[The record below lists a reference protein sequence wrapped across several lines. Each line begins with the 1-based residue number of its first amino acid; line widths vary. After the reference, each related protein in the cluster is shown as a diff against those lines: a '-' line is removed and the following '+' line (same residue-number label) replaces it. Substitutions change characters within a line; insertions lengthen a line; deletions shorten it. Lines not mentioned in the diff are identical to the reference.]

1 MSYEVNAGILLR
13 QLAEKSVEVAEQ
25 RAVKKDLSNAWSGIG
40 FSLCGQTVV
49 APMGE
54 VVEIITLPRYTLVPA
69 VKSWMLGVANI
80 RGRLLPIVDIEN
92 FFGGRLGTAKSNYRV
107 LIIETQNTYVGLL
120 VSKVFGLKHFDTSS
134 FSYPTDEGSE
144 NIIDQPFTK
153 FVDATCTEITGVW
166 YKLSPAR
173 LVVDKNFINA
183 ARANAESGGGTV
195 AAA

>member
-13 QLAEKSVEVAEQ
+13 QLAEKSIEIAEQ

-54 VVEIITLPRYTLVPA
+54 VVEIITPPRYTLVPA

-80 RGRLLPIVDIEN
+80 RGRLLPIVDIED
-92 FFGGRLGTAKSNYRV
+92 FFGGRLGGAKSNHRV

-134 FSYPTDEGSE
+134 FAYLAHEDTE
-144 NIIDQPFTK
+144 NTIDQPFTK
-153 FVDATCTEITGVW
+153 FVDATCTEPTSVW

-183 ARANAESGGGTV
+183 ARTNAEAGGTV

>member
-1 MSYEVNAGILLR
+1 MAVGPFLM
-13 QLAEKSVEVAEQ
+13 VEVLDRPATEFG
-25 RAVKKDLSNAWSGIG
+25 AYFALV
-40 FSLCGQTVV
+40 
-49 APMGE
+49 
-54 VVEIITLPRYTLVPA
+54 TLVFM
-69 VKSWMLGVANI
+69 SG
-80 RGRLLPIVDIEN
+80 N

-183 ARANAESGGGTV
+183 ARTNAESGGGHV